1 MSASIP
7 SLDLPGRGLIG
18 GDPSDAAVHKMP
30 SSLTLGDEDEGDL
43 AFDSPQ
49 EEAAHYREKYRR
61 ILDMLDETRAELDE
75 FQQSSKELEDE
86 LERELSMTEKAQAE
100 LKDRIVRLEA
110 EKEEWKVR
118 WYGLG

>member
-1 MSASIP
+1 MVMGMSVT
-7 SLDLPGRGLIG
+7 LI
-18 GDPSDAAVHKMP
+18 S
-30 SSLTLGDEDEGDL
+30 
-43 AFDSPQ
+43 
-49 EEAAHYREKYRR
+49 
-61 ILDMLDETRAELDE
+61 DE

>member
-1 MSASIP
+1 MVMGMSVT
-7 SLDLPGRGLIG
+7 LI
-18 GDPSDAAVHKMP
+18 S
-30 SSLTLGDEDEGDL
+30 
-43 AFDSPQ
+43 
-49 EEAAHYREKYRR
+49 
-61 ILDMLDETRAELDE
+61 DE

-118 WYGLG
+118 WYGLV